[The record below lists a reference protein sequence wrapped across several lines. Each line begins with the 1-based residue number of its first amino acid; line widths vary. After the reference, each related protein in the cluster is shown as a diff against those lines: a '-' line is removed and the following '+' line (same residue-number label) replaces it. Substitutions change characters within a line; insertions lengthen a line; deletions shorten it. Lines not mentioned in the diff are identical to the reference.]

1 MKVKFQGENNLILIF
16 RIVVKKELQCFL
28 TEAVEEELIIS
39 MSREFRSLI
48 ENRKLF
54 NVSPTERQ
62 TKCMRVSRIIC
73 VNLTV

>member
-1 MKVKFQGENNLILIF
+1 MNNQKREDGKKNYINVK
-16 RIVVKKELQCFL
+16 RIVK
-28 TEAVEEELIIS
+28 
-39 MSREFRSLI
+39 FRSLI

-73 VNLTV
+73 VDLTVYGEFAS